1 MDGTK
6 HIIIPHILCPTQL
19 DQLLDRWIG
28 TALWIHYSQN
38 LLDYMGG
45 GEHLDHLSLPLY
57 TYINSALGTP
67 TWVHTLL
74 GPSSL

>member
-1 MDGTK
+1 MDSLQPEL
-6 HIIIPHILCPTQL
+6 IRL
-19 DQLLDRWIG
+19 
-28 TALWIHYSQN
+28 Y
-38 LLDYMGG
+38 GG